1 MSILEVFD
9 RHLYVIR
16 WRPLEGAFAAV
27 GSQAEVILDIS
38 NDEHDAGRPRPIDI
52 EYLLVSVIPSL
63 ITLSGAWSAVTKSES
78 KPD

>member
-1 MSILEVFD
+1 MLILRVFN
-9 RHLYVIR
+9 RPLFAIR

-52 EYLLVSVIPSL
+52 EYLLVTVIPSL
-63 ITLSGAWSAVTKSES
+63 ITLSGV
-78 KPD
+78 